1 MKSGENKNKP
11 DQKALDFKAYHHT
24 SPAPRISEPLLRA
37 AWGVTG
43 QGGRARFPAQN
54 VRKFQQ
60 GPQIK
65 NKKEKKS

>member
-43 QGGRARFPAQN
+43 QRGPAL
-54 VRKFQQ
+54 
-60 GPQIK
+60 PPTT
-65 NKKEKKS
+65 